1 MTRENNLRRCVS
13 TESSWD
19 LGKRIRDWLAL
30 NPPGISEKGSDLN

>member
-1 MTRENNLRRCVS
+1 MRIICDVVLVS